1 MAAAE
6 NAVTVKEV
14 LVVRALEHRAPEWE
28 RAVIYSLDE
37 KINGLNRAAKVRG
50 KLFENKDHI
59 NGKKINH
66 GMDVF
71 LKEMR
76 CSSNNRERENKRV
89 LSAIFFLAE
98 IEKQKHELDFCEL
111 NEDEQ
116 LRLIEAINQ
125 IKAVASIFPTD
136 LAIK

>member
-1 MAAAE
+1 MNTTTEIHGNEAAR
-6 NAVTVKEV
+6 VT
-14 LVVRALEHRAPEWE
+14 LPEHRPAAWN
-28 RAVIYSLDE
+28 RVVSYSLDE
-37 KINGLNRAAKVRG
+37 KIDGMNRAAKVRG
-50 KLFENKDHI
+50 KLFENKDRI
-59 NGKKINH
+59 NGKKINR

-111 NEDEQ
+111 NEYEQ